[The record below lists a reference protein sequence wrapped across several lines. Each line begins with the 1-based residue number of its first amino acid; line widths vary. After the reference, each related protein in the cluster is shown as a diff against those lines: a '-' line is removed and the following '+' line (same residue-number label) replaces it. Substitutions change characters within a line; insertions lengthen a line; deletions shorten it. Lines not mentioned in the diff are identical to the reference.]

1 MHAPVT
7 AALVEALLSGKVAN
21 GRAALPPPFHDHSI
35 NLATFDPGR
44 DFSRSQK
51 EAHVL

>member
-1 MHAPVT
+1 M
-7 AALVEALLSGKVAN
+7 EALLN
-21 GRAALPPPFHDHSI
+21 GRVTNGHVALPPPFDAYTI